1 MSLEDLVYKPPT
13 GEIITEINGTSYSW
27 KLRGFTADEIENLA
41 SQQAIGYAIDP
52 NTKKPIARL
61 NYGVLRR
68 YVIFEGVV
76 EPPAIFEEW
85 TIETVQSLR
94 SSIRELLWEGINNL
108 SDDVELFVKKS
119 KMLSQANP

>member
-1 MSLEDLVYKPPT
+1 MSIEDLVYEPPT
-13 GEIITEINGTSYSW
+13 GEIITEINGNSYHW

-41 SQQAIGYAIDP
+41 SQNAIGYAIDP
-52 NTKKPIARL
+52 TTKKPVARL

-68 YVIFEGVV
+68 HVIFEGVV
-76 EPPAIFEEW
+76 EQPAIFEEW
-85 TIETVQSLR
+85 TIEVVQSLR
-94 SSIRELLWEGINNL
+94 SKVREQLWEGINNL